1 MKTKLFLFGTYL
13 LLFAQACV
21 TSNSRS
27 PEVLKDALKNK
38 FLVGTAMNVAQ
49 LNGRDTAGIR
59 IIKQHFN
66 SIVAENC
73 MKSEIIQPEQGKFN
87 FRDADAFVDFGIQ
100 NKMIIIGHTL
110 VWHSQTPEW
119 FFKDKDGNNVSRDT
133 LIQRMK
139 GHIFTV
145 MNRYKEKIH
154 GWDVVNEAIEDDG
167 SLRKSLFLKIIGE
180 DYIELAF
187 RFAREADSKAELHYN
202 DYNMTGEN
210 KRKAVVNMV
219 NDLKSK
225 GIKIDGIG
233 MQGHLMMDFPSVEE
247 FEKSIVS
254 FAGTGAKVMITELDL
269 SALPNPY
276 SKLGAEISLR
286 ADYQEKM
293 NPYKDGLPD
302 SIAIAQQKRYADFFR
317 MFIKHSDKISRV
329 TLWGVSDGDS
339 WKDDWPIKGRTD
351 FPLLFGRN
359 HRPKLIV
366 SEIIKMVKENSERKN
381 KLSIEY

>member
-302 SIAIAQQKRYADFFR
+302 SIAIAQQKRYADFFVC
-317 MFIKHSDKISRV
+317 SSN
-329 TLWGVSDGDS
+329 T
-339 WKDDWPIKGRTD
+339 PIKSAG
-351 FPLLFGRN
+351 
-359 HRPKLIV
+359 
-366 SEIIKMVKENSERKN
+366 
-381 KLSIEY
+381 

>member
-1 MKTKLFLFGTYL
+1 
-13 LLFAQACV
+13 
-21 TSNSRS
+21 
-27 PEVLKDALKNK
+27 
-38 FLVGTAMNVAQ
+38 
-49 LNGRDTAGIR
+49 
-59 IIKQHFN
+59 
-66 SIVAENC
+66 

-154 GWDVVNEAIEDDG
+154 GWDVVNEAIEDYG

-180 DYIELAF
+180 YYIELAVL
-187 RFAREADSKAELHYN
+187 FAREADSKAELHYN

-225 GIKIDGIG
+225 
-233 MQGHLMMDFPSVEE
+233 E
-247 FEKSIVS
+247 
-254 FAGTGAKVMITELDL
+254 
-269 SALPNPY
+269 
-276 SKLGAEISLR
+276 
-286 ADYQEKM
+286 
-293 NPYKDGLPD
+293 
-302 SIAIAQQKRYADFFR
+302 
-317 MFIKHSDKISRV
+317 
-329 TLWGVSDGDS
+329 
-339 WKDDWPIKGRTD
+339 
-351 FPLLFGRN
+351 
-359 HRPKLIV
+359 
-366 SEIIKMVKENSERKN
+366 
-381 KLSIEY
+381 

>member
-1 MKTKLFLFGTYL
+1 
-13 LLFAQACV
+13 
-21 TSNSRS
+21 
-27 PEVLKDALKNK
+27 
-38 FLVGTAMNVAQ
+38 
-49 LNGRDTAGIR
+49 
-59 IIKQHFN
+59 
-66 SIVAENC
+66 
-73 MKSEIIQPEQGKFN
+73 
-87 FRDADAFVDFGIQ
+87 
-100 NKMIIIGHTL
+100 
-110 VWHSQTPEW
+110 
-119 FFKDKDGNNVSRDT
+119 
-133 LIQRMK
+133 
-139 GHIFTV
+139 
-145 MNRYKEKIH
+145 
-154 GWDVVNEAIEDDG
+154 
-167 SLRKSLFLKIIGE
+167 
-180 DYIELAF
+180 
-187 RFAREADSKAELHYN
+187 
-202 DYNMTGEN
+202 
-210 KRKAVVNMV
+210 
-219 NDLKSK
+219 
-225 GIKIDGIG
+225 